1 MSTSEL
7 VMMRMRPSLCS
18 AYSILFS
25 RALRRK
31 TNGSVKRRVES
42 NTAQSASWS
51 WEQGFN
57 SFYLGKQVLCSDKYF
72 AAKGLSTC
80 LLIPPPS
87 RLTRN
92 SVKRGINYHLTAFL
106 EPLLLPTKS
115 TASTSF
121 SGQPNLYPLLATS
134 MQTTSNATLFQTSYS
149 EALGAYRSRKA
160 IHTSGLV
167 SLSSTSSLDEAKARY
182 GYPIHLHPRFE
193 EAVIKNAEDLAVEG
207 SGADGGRYRVLSLQV
222 DNETGY
228 IWTSESGGIVRQV
241 DGESGKTVNTYR
253 GAKAP
258 IPTFDFLKTKAG
270 EKLLVTGS
278 WDKALRVYRVSNSPN
293 DKSTATPL
301 LEVPDAM
308 ADFIKSVHIF
318 ESSSNTTYIAAA
330 GSDKSIM
337 LFDATPLL
345 TLPASA
351 AAVQAKL
358 KCIHQNKSHT
368 RPVNVLASLVGL
380 DGSTRLY
387 SADSMGR
394 VLESTL
400 NPITLRLEVQREI
413 QGFSTAVYDLK
424 AGWRRVEVQ
433 GEPSS
438 SPSSSGAGDAFV
450 SEVKED
456 EEGGRYQLVAEVWA
470 ASGDKTAAGYRLSP
484 SLQPSFNKV
493 SSRIASSSTTNT
505 PLLGNQ
511 EPLSTPYAKI
521 PHRDFVKSVLPL
533 ALHLSSSSSSS
544 HYYDTFSEAVLTGG
558 SDEHLRLHS
567 PSSEQ
572 ETVVEVEGHWHEVTS
587 LALWSRSSSVSASS
601 STSTVLP
608 QAEGEELWVVSAG
621 LDGSIRRWSL
631 NSIAK
636 LPKPE
641 LKPVLEEEGGK
652 LGGDWDQNSLPPVT
666 VKKGGE
672 DAVVGLQMTAEEEA
686 ELAELMSDDD

>member
-1 MSTSEL
+1 
-7 VMMRMRPSLCS
+7 
-18 AYSILFS
+18 
-25 RALRRK
+25 
-31 TNGSVKRRVES
+31 
-42 NTAQSASWS
+42 
-51 WEQGFN
+51 
-57 SFYLGKQVLCSDKYF
+57 
-72 AAKGLSTC
+72 
-80 LLIPPPS
+80 
-87 RLTRN
+87 
-92 SVKRGINYHLTAFL
+92 
-106 EPLLLPTKS
+106 
-115 TASTSF
+115 
-121 SGQPNLYPLLATS
+121 

-167 SLSSTSSLDEAKARY
+167 SLSSSSSLDEAKARY

-207 SGADGGRYRVLSLQV
+207 SGADGGRYRVLSLEV
-222 DNETGY
+222 DNQGGS

-258 IPTFDFLKTKAG
+258 IPTFDFLTTTAG

-278 WDKALRVYRVSNSPN
+278 WDKALRIYRVSNSPN

-318 ESSSNTTYIAAA
+318 QSANTTYIAAA

-345 TLPASA
+345 ALAASA
-351 AAVQAKL
+351 TTVEGKL

-368 RPVNVLASLVGL
+368 RPVNVLASFVGL
-380 DGSTRLY
+380 DGITRLY

-400 NPITLRLEVQREI
+400 NPTTLRLEVQREI

-424 AGWRRVEVQ
+424 IGWRRVEVE

-438 SPSSSGAGDAFV
+438 PTTRRNDAFV

-470 ASGDKTAAGYRLSP
+470 ASGDKSAAGYRLSP
-484 SLQPSFNKV
+484 TLQPSSNKG
-493 SSRIASSSTTNT
+493 SSRTTTSTTNT

-511 EPLSTPYAKI
+511 EPLSVPYVKI

-533 ALHLSSSSSSS
+533 ALHLSPSSSTS
-544 HYYDTFSEAVLTGG
+544 HYFDTFSEAVLTAG
-558 SDEHLRLHS
+558 SDEHLRLHTLS
-567 PSSEQ
+567 DE
-572 ETVVEVEGHWHEVTS
+572 EIIEVEGHWHEVTS
-587 LALWSRSSSVSASS
+587 LALWSRSPAASASS
-601 STSTVLP
+601 CTSTVLP
-608 QAEGEELWVVSAG
+608 LAKSEELWVVSAG
-621 LDGSIRRWSL
+621 LDGSIRRWNL
-631 NSIAK
+631 NSIAT

-641 LKPVLEEEGGK
+641 LKPVMEEERK
-652 LGGDWDQNSLPPVT
+652 LGADWDQNSLPPMT
-666 VKKGGE
+666 VKKQGE
-672 DAVVGLQMTAEEEA
+672 NAVVGVQMTAEEEA
-686 ELAELMSDDD
+686 ELAELMSDQD

>member
-1 MSTSEL
+1 
-7 VMMRMRPSLCS
+7 
-18 AYSILFS
+18 
-25 RALRRK
+25 
-31 TNGSVKRRVES
+31 
-42 NTAQSASWS
+42 
-51 WEQGFN
+51 
-57 SFYLGKQVLCSDKYF
+57 
-72 AAKGLSTC
+72 
-80 LLIPPPS
+80 
-87 RLTRN
+87 
-92 SVKRGINYHLTAFL
+92 
-106 EPLLLPTKS
+106 
-115 TASTSF
+115 
-121 SGQPNLYPLLATS
+121 

-167 SLSSTSSLDEAKARY
+167 SISSTSCLDEVKARY

-193 EAVIKNAEDLAVEG
+193 EAVVKNAQDLAVEG

-222 DNETGY
+222 DNERGY
-228 IWTSESGGIVRQV
+228 IWTSESGGIVRQL

-258 IPTFDFLKTKAG
+258 VPTFDFLKTKAG

-278 WDKALRVYRVSNSPN
+278 WDKALRIYRVSNSPN
-293 DKSTATPL
+293 DKSAATPL
-301 LEVPDAM
+301 LELPDAM

-318 ESSSNTTYIAAA
+318 ESSNTTYIAAA

-337 LFDATPLL
+337 LFDVTPLL
-345 TLPASA
+345 TLPTL
-351 AAVQAKL
+351 AVTVEAKL
-358 KCIHQNKSHT
+358 KCIYQNKSHT

-380 DGSTRLY
+380 DGITRLY

-400 NPITLRLEVQREI
+400 NPTTLRLEVQREI
-413 QGFSTAVYDLK
+413 RGFSTAVYDLK
-424 AGWRRVEVQ
+424 AGWRRVEVE
-433 GEPSS
+433 GEASS
-438 SPSSSGAGDAFV
+438 SPSSSGGGDAFV

-470 ASGDKTAAGYRLSP
+470 ASGDKTVAGYRLSP
-484 SLQPSFNKV
+484 SLQSSSNKI

-511 EPLSTPYAKI
+511 EPLSLPYAKI
-521 PHRDFVKSVLPL
+521 AHQDFVKSVLPL

-544 HYYDTFSEAVLTGG
+544 SSSCSYYYDTFSQAVLTGG

-567 PSSEQ
+567 PFSED
-572 ETVVEVEGHWHEVTS
+572 ENVVEIEGHWHEITS
-587 LALWSRSSSVSASS
+587 LALWFRSPSVSASNS
-601 STSTVLP
+601 SLTVLP
-608 QAEGEELWVVSAG
+608 KAKNEELWVVSAG
-621 LDGSIRRWSL
+621 LDGSIRRWNL
-631 NSIAK
+631 NSIAR
-636 LPKPE
+636 LPKPD
-641 LKPVLEEEGGK
+641 LKPVLEEKARE

-666 VKKGGE
+666 INKRGE